1 MLQILKGP
9 KQFAYH
15 FSEVLSHWNALFF
28 FRNLVTTYLEV
39 VCAEPKLVIAVVFR
53 YGEHS
58 SQNLPDTEFLQ
69 LNLNKSF
76 LGIYC

>member
-1 MLQILKGP
+1 M
-9 KQFAYH
+9 
-15 FSEVLSHWNALFF
+15 FF
-28 FRNLVTTYLEV
+28 NQNLVDYLVV
-39 VCAEPKLVIAVVFR
+39 VCAESKLGVAVVFR

-69 LNLNKSF
+69 LNLDKSF